1 MSKYRKLQPD
11 EIETGLKA
19 LPNWKLAHDGLAIER
34 DYRFAN
40 FAEAFGFMSE
50 CALFAERLNHHPEWK
65 NVYSRVCVLLTTH
78 DSQGLTELDFA
89 LASLMETSALRRTN

>member
-1 MSKYRKLQPD
+1 MKYRKLAQD
-11 EIETGLKA
+11 EIDAAMTTLVD
-19 LPNWKLAHDGLAIER
+19 WKLSASGLAIER

-65 NVYSRVCVLLTTH
+65 NVYSKVSVVLTTH
-78 DSQGLTELDFA
+78 DAQGLTELDFA
-89 LASLMETSALRRTN
+89 LASLMETSALRRLN